1 MTFRRSWLTVSIW
14 LLVLGI
20 PAATGAW
27 YVFAQQDAQPS
38 WRTEPIVRGDI
49 EISVAGTGTLEPS
62 NYVDVGAQVSGQ
74 IETLYVEE
82 GDEVQ
87 QGQLLAEIDA
97 TVFEIDVNRS
107 QASLENQ
114 KAQLAQLEAQLELS
128 NTRIE
133 RDRRLHQRGAVSDDA
148 LQSAETDIVILKARI
163 AAIEAQIKASQAA
176 LDGDV
181 ATLSYSRI
189 YAPIDGTV
197 SSIEVRVGQ
206 TLNANQSAPTLMTI
220 SSLKQMTL
228 RADVSEADIHKL
240 SEGMA
245 VRFSTLGN
253 PDVFYHSTLNT
264 ILPTPSVNNDVV
276 LYQVLIDVDNQAG
289 KLMDG
294 MSTQVF
300 FIQEQAE
307 DVLMAPLASIAQ
319 RPRGSLAFVPGA
331 NGERASVKVET
342 GIQNRTHIEITSG
355 LEAGDLVISGNQNAP
370 RGNQASS
377 LTGNRPPMG
386 GRRGN

>member
-1 MTFRRSWLTVSIW
+1 MIFRRSWLTLFIW
-14 LLVLGI
+14 LVVLAI
-20 PAATGAW
+20 PAVAGWW
-27 YVFAQQDAQPS
+27 YVTSQQDNQPS
-38 WRTEPIVRGDI
+38 WRTEPITRGDI
-49 EISVAGTGTLEPS
+49 EITVPGTGTLEPS

-82 GDEVQ
+82 GDEVK

-128 NTRIE
+128 NSRIE

-176 LDGDV
+176 LDGDI

-220 SSLKQMTL
+220 SNLEKMTL

-240 SEGMA
+240 SEGMP

-253 PDVFYHSTLNT
+253 PDVFSHSTLKT

-276 LYQVLIDVDNQAG
+276 LYQVLIDVDNQTG

-300 FIQEQAE
+300 FIEAHAE
-307 DVLMAPLASIAQ
+307 DVLMAPLASVAQ
-319 RPRGSLAFVPGA
+319 RPRKTVAFTLDADGQRQSVP
-331 NGERASVKVET
+331 VET
-342 GIQNRTHIEITSG
+342 GIKNRTHIEILSG
-355 LEAGDLVISGNQNAP
+355 LEEGDLVISGANKRPNAA
-370 RGNQASS
+370 QANS

>member
-1 MTFRRSWLTVSIW
+1 MTRLGP
-14 LLVLGI
+14 LLKLCILLIAFSI
-20 PAATGAW
+20 PATATWW
-27 YVFAQQDAQPS
+27 YYQDQQGDEQN
-38 WRTEPIVRGDI
+38 WFKEQVTRGNI

-74 IETLYVEE
+74 IEKLYVKE
-82 GDEVQ
+82 GDEVK

-114 KAQLAQLEAQLELS
+114 KAQLAQLEAQLTLS

-133 RDRRLHQRGAVSDDA
+133 RDRRLHARGAVSDDA

-163 AAIEAQIKASQAA
+163 AAIEAQIKASKAA

-181 ATLSYSRI
+181 AALSYSRI

-197 SSIEVRVGQ
+197 TSIKVRVGQ

-220 SSLKQMTL
+220 SNLKQMTL
-228 RADVSEADIHKL
+228 RAAVSEADIHKL
-240 SEGMA
+240 SEEMP
-245 VRFSTLGN
+245 VRFSTLGHPN
-253 PDVFYHSTLNT
+253 SYFHSTVNT
-264 ILPTPSVNNDVV
+264 ILPTPLVSNDVV
-276 LYQVLIDVDNQAG
+276 LYQVLVDVDNRTG

-300 FIQEQAE
+300 FIEAAAS
-307 DVLMAPLASIAQ
+307 DVLMAPLASIAK
-319 RPRGSLAFVPGA
+319 RPHGAVAFVPGPK
-331 NGERASVKVET
+331 GERQTVAVKT
-342 GIQNRTHIEITSG
+342 GIQNRTHIELISG
-355 LEAGDLVISGNQNAP
+355 LREGDEVIAGKSNRALTNNRPRMGGP
-370 RGNQASS
+370 RGI
-377 LTGNRPPMG
+377 
-386 GRRGN
+386 

>member
-1 MTFRRSWLTVSIW
+1 MTRLRP
-14 LLVLGI
+14 LLKLCILLIAFSI
-20 PAATGAW
+20 PATATWW
-27 YVFAQQDAQPS
+27 YYQDQQGDEQN
-38 WRTEPIVRGDI
+38 WFKEQVTRGNI

-74 IETLYVEE
+74 IEKLYVKE
-82 GDEVQ
+82 GDEVK

-114 KAQLAQLEAQLELS
+114 KAQLAQLEAQLTLS

-133 RDRRLHQRGAVSDDA
+133 RDRRLHARGAVSDDA

-163 AAIEAQIKASQAA
+163 AAIEAQIKASKAA

-197 SSIEVRVGQ
+197 TSIKVRVGQ

-220 SSLKQMTL
+220 SNLKQMTL
-228 RADVSEADIHKL
+228 RAAVSEADIHKL
-240 SEGMA
+240 SEEMP

-253 PDVFYHSTLNT
+253 PNSYFHSTVNT
-264 ILPTPSVNNDVV
+264 ILPTPLVNNDVV
-276 LYQVLIDVDNQAG
+276 LYQVLVDVDNRTG

-300 FIQEQAE
+300 FIEAAAN
-307 DVLMAPLASIAQ
+307 DVLMAPLASIAK
-319 RPRGSLAFVPGA
+319 RPHGAVAFVPGPK
-331 NGERASVKVET
+331 GERQTVAVKT
-342 GIQNRTHIEITSG
+342 GIQNRTHIELISG
-355 LEAGDLVISGNQNAP
+355 LREGDDVIAGKSNRAHQGS
-370 RGNQASS
+370 ASS
-377 LTGNRPPMG
+377 LTNNRPRMG
-386 GRRGN
+386 GPRGI

>member
-1 MTFRRSWLTVSIW
+1 MTRLRP
-14 LLVLGI
+14 LLKLCILLIAFSI
-20 PAATGAW
+20 PATATWW
-27 YVFAQQDAQPS
+27 YYQDQQGDEQN
-38 WRTEPIVRGDI
+38 WFKEQVTRGNI

-74 IETLYVEE
+74 IEKLYVKE
-82 GDEVQ
+82 GDEVK

-114 KAQLAQLEAQLELS
+114 KAQLAQLEAQLTLS

-133 RDRRLHQRGAVSDDA
+133 RDRRLHARGAVSDDA

-163 AAIEAQIKASQAA
+163 AAIEAQIKASKAA
-176 LDGDV
+176 LDGDI

-197 SSIEVRVGQ
+197 TSIKVRVGQ

-220 SSLKQMTL
+220 SNLKQMTL
-228 RADVSEADIHKL
+228 RAAVSEADIHKL
-240 SEGMA
+240 SEEMP

-253 PDVFYHSTLNT
+253 PNNYFHSTVNT
-264 ILPTPSVNNDVV
+264 ILPTPLVNNDVV
-276 LYQVLIDVDNQAG
+276 LYQVLVDVDNRTG

-300 FIQEQAE
+300 FIEAAAN

-319 RPRGSLAFVPGA
+319 RPHGAVAFVPGPE
-331 NGERASVKVET
+331 GERQTVPVKT
-342 GIQNRTHIEITSG
+342 GIQNRTHIELTSG
-355 LEAGDLVISGNQNAP
+355 LHEGDEVISG
-370 RGNQASS
+370 
-377 LTGNRPPMG
+377 TGNRSRQGSTSSSANNRPRMG
-386 GRRGN
+386 GPRGI